1 MLFAALK
8 ARHDGNVTLLY
19 EFDRFLTGSVNDD
32 VSVSREVITR
42 ATEIRSR
49 YGFKTPDA
57 SHLTGATL
65 SNGELFLTNDRRLN
79 RFAALSFEVLT
90 A

>member
-1 MLFAALK
+1 MGFAALK
-8 ARHDGNVTLLY
+8 SRRDGNVTLLY
-19 EFDRFLTGSVNDD
+19 EFVRFLTESVNED
-32 VSVSREVITR
+32 VTLSRAVITC

-79 RFAALSFEVLT
+79 RFAALSFEELT